1 MKKMNQ
7 LVLLLLLLGISGT
20 NFAQITL
27 TSEFLIT
34 SGSDDA
40 EQGLISGGMDL
51 SSSDVEMTQDGS
63 SDQLIGLRF
72 SQVDIPAGSTI
83 ESAYLQVI
91 VDEVHTTGVVNV
103 LIGVQDA
110 ASPAT
115 FSAIPFDIF
124 NRPVFY
130 GDTLV
135 WNPGPFAAVNDQT
148 ADQRSI
154 DIAQL
159 VAHSVNNP
167 DWESGNPIAL
177 IMIDPVN
184 RNVPGYTG
192 NAGIKRVFKTN
203 NNGGSTSSA
212 RLIVTYTL
220 PNIFFNGTFPIAAG
234 SVWKYNDQGMDLGGE
249 DWTAIDYAA
258 DSAWAFGNAKLGY
271 GDGNEATVLSFGGD
285 ASNKYPTYYFRH
297 IFDANDVAGIDS
309 LLFNVRRDDGAVVY
323 VNGVEAFR
331 MNMPEGDISY
341 STFASSA
348 VGGSAEISFFA
359 KNTANLLQ
367 EGLNVIAVEVHQ
379 SDAGSS
385 DMGFDMS
392 VEFTA
397 VPLANASFPLNQN
410 SEWSY
415 LDNGADLGVTDWTSV
430 DFNDYTWKYGPAAL
444 GYGDPVNTTLSF
456 GPDANNKYITTYF
469 RRAIDIDL
477 ASLPEEVV
485 FGLRRDDGA
494 VVYLNGVEVIRSNMP
509 EGNINYLT
517 FSSTIISGGDETTF
531 NPFVINKSAF
541 VDGVNQIAVELHN
554 RDGFSS
560 DLIFDMSVKELPAVN
575 PSASC
580 DAPNIGCFTSISPTS
595 ETSNMIL
602 PVEHRFQMIF
612 KQGEQYTDGSGA
624 VPGNHD
630 FTGYVANNGSSE
642 MGVLSV
648 NHENSPGAVSMLDI
662 RYNNETRL
670 WEVDNSQPVDFFDEN
685 LVTTTRNC
693 SGGITPWG
701 TVITSEESTN
711 GGDANGD
718 GYQDVGWNVEIDPVT
733 KSVVDYDGDGKKDK
747 LWAMGRMSHENVA
760 VASDSI
766 TVYYGEDGGTQCVYK
781 FVADSPA
788 NLSSGS
794 VYVLS
799 LDAPLAGNDPTGS
812 TGQWILVPNETQA
825 DRNNLASLA
834 GALGGTNFNGVEDCE
849 IGPIDGKIYF
859 TAKGRNRV
867 YRFTDTGTG
876 VDNFETFVGGTSYTV
891 NTAGGPVTEPWADG
905 NDNLTFDGQGNLW
918 VLQDGGRNYIWV
930 VRPDHS
936 QVFPNVELFLSS
948 PIGSEPTG
956 LTFSPDFRFGF
967 FSIQHPSGSSNAP
980 QIDASGNEVIFN
992 ASATVVFSLVK
1003 DLGEPCEVVA
1013 PNVVLGDGTTEQD
1026 ICLGQGVYTLVQLFK
1041 SGSEAAGRYAIV
1053 NADNGAVM
1061 DLNNN
1066 GNFNMSNFPAGD
1078 YFGVFVAVN
1087 QVSDLI
1093 GITNINDITG
1103 CFALSNFTLINTSVT
1118 VGGLLT
1124 TTDPTTNCGSSIQF
1138 SVSGAQGA
1146 DTRFLLLNNNGTTI
1160 VRENTTGTFML
1171 NELPLGTYRAAH
1183 VSFAQAT
1190 DVSMLNPPTLPACD
1204 AVSNIIKV
1212 RIRNCQAPS
1221 IMSQPNPTSGA
1232 STVTFSVPEADRV
1245 SLEVYDM
1252 NGRMVSQL
1260 FTGDVQAAS
1269 EYRFQFDGSDLPA
1282 GVYIYRLT
1290 TTYETVVDRF
1300 MLTR

>member
-1 MKKMNQ
+1 M
-7 LVLLLLLLGISGT
+7 
-20 NFAQITL
+20 
-27 TSEFLIT
+27 
-34 SGSDDA
+34 
-40 EQGLISGGMDL
+40 
-51 SSSDVEMTQDGS
+51 
-63 SDQLIGLRF
+63 
-72 SQVDIPAGSTI
+72 
-83 ESAYLQVI
+83 
-91 VDEVHTTGVVNV
+91 
-103 LIGVQDA
+103 
-110 ASPAT
+110 
-115 FSAIPFDIF
+115 
-124 NRPVFY
+124 
-130 GDTLV
+130 
-135 WNPGPFAAVNDQT
+135 
-148 ADQRSI
+148 
-154 DIAQL
+154 
-159 VAHSVNNP
+159 
-167 DWESGNPIAL
+167 
-177 IMIDPVN
+177 
-184 RNVPGYTG
+184 
-192 NAGIKRVFKTN
+192 
-203 NNGGSTSSA
+203 
-212 RLIVTYTL
+212 
-220 PNIFFNGTFPIAAG
+220 
-234 SVWKYNDQGMDLGGE
+234 
-249 DWTAIDYAA
+249 
-258 DSAWAFGNAKLGY
+258 
-271 GDGNEATVLSFGGD
+271 
-285 ASNKYPTYYFRH
+285 
-297 IFDANDVAGIDS
+297 
-309 LLFNVRRDDGAVVY
+309 RRDDGA
-323 VNGVEAFR
+323 
-331 MNMPEGDISY
+331 I
-341 STFASSA
+341 
-348 VGGSAEISFFA
+348 
-359 KNTANLLQ
+359 
-367 EGLNVIAVEVHQ
+367 
-379 SDAGSS
+379 
-385 DMGFDMS
+385 
-392 VEFTA
+392 
-397 VPLANASFPLNQN
+397 
-410 SEWSY
+410 
-415 LDNGADLGVTDWTSV
+415 
-430 DFNDYTWKYGPAAL
+430 
-444 GYGDPVNTTLSF
+444 
-456 GPDANNKYITTYF
+456 
-469 RRAIDIDL
+469 
-477 ASLPEEVV
+477 
-485 FGLRRDDGA
+485 
-494 VVYLNGVEVIRSNMP
+494 VYLNGVEVIRSNMP
-509 EGNINYLT
+509 EGDINYLT
-517 FSSTIISGGDETTF
+517 FSSTTISGDDENTF

-541 VDGVNQIAVELHN
+541 ADGVNQIAVELHN
-554 RDGFSS
+554 RDGLSS
-560 DLIFDMSVKELPAVN
+560 DLIFDMSIKELPAVN

-580 DAPNIGCFTSISPTS
+580 DTPNIGCFTSISPTS
-595 ETSNMIL
+595 ETSNMIY

-612 KQGEQYTDGSGA
+612 KQGEQYTDGSGT

-648 NHENSPGAVSMLDI
+648 NHENTPGAVSMLDI
-662 RYNNETRL
+662 HYNSETRL
-670 WEVDNSQPVDFFDEN
+670 WEVDNSQPVDLFDEN

-747 LWAMGRMSHENVA
+747 LWAMGRMSHENVV

-799 LDAPLAGNDPTGS
+799 LDAPLVGNEPTSS

-825 DRNNLASLA
+825 DRNNITSLA

-859 TAKGRNRV
+859 TSKGKSRV
-867 YRFTDTGTG
+867 YRFTDTGSG
-876 VDNFETFVGGTSYTV
+876 VENFETFVGGRSYTV
-891 NTAGGPVTEPWADG
+891 NTAGGPVSEPWGGG

-980 QIDASGNEVIFN
+980 QIDATGNEVIFN

-1013 PNVVLGDGTTEQD
+1013 PNLVLGDGTTEQD

-1041 SGSEAAGRYAIV
+1041 SGSENVGRFAIV

-1061 DLNNN
+1061 DFNNN

-1078 YFGVFVAVN
+1078 YYGVFVAVN
-1087 QVSDLI
+1087 EVSDLI
-1093 GITNINDITG
+1093 GLTNMNDLNG
-1103 CFALSNFTLINTSVT
+1103 CFALSNYTLINTSIT
-1118 VGGLLT
+1118 LGGLLT
-1124 TTDPTTNCGSSIQF
+1124 TTDPTTNCGDSIHF

-1160 VRENTTGTFML
+1160 VRENNTGIFML

-1221 IMSQPNPTSGA
+1221 IMSQPNPTSGE

-1260 FTGDVQAAS
+1260 FNGDVQAEAD
-1269 EYRFQFDGSDLPA
+1269 YRFQFDGSDLPA

-1290 TTYETVVDRF
+1290 TTYETVIERF